1 MSNYIDESLASLA
14 VVSNLTNQMW
24 INEINSDG
32 QEFNCDS
39 QDIYRAHLELVYS
52 LNFNEKIKS
61 NSTSFFKD
69 LADKN
74 MPDILKRNIELY
86 ENFSNIF
93 DSYDRTKLQIEFFRK
108 MSKSD
113 KNDDEL
119 IIQIMQFTELKDREE
134 YLKSDFYK
142 DFGFLTTN
150 FHYYIYLFNKR
161 LLKDFDSNFENYN
174 KYNSEFIFFNKTEL
188 FPMEIIL
195 KLHQETN
202 NQLFENVKI
211 TSFYDELNFFHSV
224 KRIKIK
230 PKQNNKV
237 YFVIYMLSSL
247 INDKEL
253 KNNWIDAI
261 LHNFQL
267 KKSNYLSKYMN
278 VKQVD
283 SLTDFMSK
291 IDDILTLET
300 K

>member
-1 MSNYIDESLASLA
+1 MSNYIDECLASLA

-32 QEFNCDS
+32 QEFNYDS

-61 NSTSFFKD
+61 DSTTFFKD

-74 MPDILKRNIELY
+74 MPYILKRNVELY
-86 ENFSNIF
+86 ESFSNIF
-93 DSYDRTKLQIEFFRK
+93 DSYDRTKLQIDFFRK

-119 IIQIMQFTELKDREE
+119 SIQIMQFTELMDREE
-134 YLKSDFYK
+134 YIKSDFYK

-150 FHYYIYLFNKR
+150 FHYYIYQFNKK
-161 LLKDFDSNFENYN
+161 LLKDFESNFENYS
-174 KYNSEFIFFNKTEL
+174 KYNSEFIFVNKIEL

-195 KLHQETN
+195 KIHQETN
-202 NQLFENVKI
+202 NEVFENIKI
-211 TSFYDELNFFHSV
+211 TNFYDELNFFHSV
-224 KRIKIK
+224 KKIKIK

-237 YFVIYMLSSL
+237 YFIIHKLSGL
-247 INDKEL
+247 INDKKM
-253 KNNWIDAI
+253 KNSWIDVI

-267 KKSNYLSKYMN
+267 KKSHYLSKCTA
-278 VKQVD
+278 VREID
-283 SLTDFMSK
+283 SLRGFVKNIDK
-291 IDDILTLET
+291 IFNSET

>member
-1 MSNYIDESLASLA
+1 MSNYIEESLASLA
-14 VVSNLTNQMW
+14 VVSNLTNLRW
-24 INEINSDG
+24 IEEINSDG
-32 QEFNCDS
+32 QEFNYDS
-39 QDIYRAHLELVYS
+39 QDIYREHLEIVYS

-86 ENFSNIF
+86 ESFSNIF
-93 DSYDRTKLQIEFFRK
+93 DCYDRTKLQIEFYRK
-108 MSKSD
+108 LSKSN
-113 KNDDEL
+113 KNDEDLSIE
-119 IIQIMQFTELKDREE
+119 IMQFTELMNREE

-150 FHYYIYLFNKR
+150 FHYYIYQFNKR
-161 LLKDFDSNFENYN
+161 LLKDFESNFENYS
-174 KYNSEFIFFNKTEL
+174 KYNSDYIFVNKTEI

-195 KLHQETN
+195 KLHQVTN
-202 NQLFENVKI
+202 NELFENIKI
-211 TSFYDELNFFHSV
+211 TNFYDELNFFHSV
-224 KRIKIK
+224 KKIKIK

-237 YFVIYMLSSL
+237 YYVIYKLSCL

-253 KNNWIDAI
+253 KNNWLDAI
-261 LHNFQL
+261 LYNFQL
-267 KKSNYLSKYMN
+267 KKSNYLSKYIN

-283 SLTDFMSK
+283 SLTDFMTN
-291 IDDILTLET
+291 IDDIITLET

>member
-1 MSNYIDESLASLA
+1 MSNYIEESLASLA
-14 VVSNLTNQMW
+14 VVSNLTNQRW
-24 INEINSDG
+24 IEEINSDG
-32 QEFNCDS
+32 QEFNYDS
-39 QDIYRAHLELVYS
+39 QDIYRVHLELVYS

-86 ENFSNIF
+86 ESFSNIF
-93 DSYDRTKLQIEFFRK
+93 DCYDRTKLQIEFYRK
-108 MSKSD
+108 LSKSN
-113 KNDDEL
+113 KNDEDLSIE
-119 IIQIMQFTELKDREE
+119 IMQFTELMNREE

-150 FHYYIYLFNKR
+150 FHYYIYQFNKR
-161 LLKDFDSNFENYN
+161 LLKDFESNFENYS
-174 KYNSEFIFFNKTEL
+174 KYNSDFIFVNKTEI

-195 KLHQETN
+195 KLHQVTN
-202 NQLFENVKI
+202 NELYENIKI
-211 TSFYDELNFFHSV
+211 TNFYDELNFFHSV
-224 KRIKIK
+224 KKIKIK

-237 YFVIYMLSSL
+237 YYVIYKLSCL

-253 KNNWIDAI
+253 KNNWLDAI
-261 LHNFQL
+261 LYNFQL
-267 KKSNYLSKYMN
+267 KKSNYSSKYIN

-283 SLTDFMSK
+283 SLTDFMTN
-291 IDDILTLET
+291 IDDIITLET